1 VYVAAEHEILY
12 GEQEI
17 IVFVATQN
25 MILKKGTI
33 EYYVAAEH
41 VDLYRKQ

>member
-12 GEQEI
+12 REQEI
-17 IVFVATQN
+17 IAFVVTEN